1 MYLPASLD
9 VSAAAWGGWS
19 FGRCKAFPPVFQH
32 WAAGTQAGGLS
43 SQSPNHLK
51 TPSWDIWSHQQPPL
65 RSISPSLHHV
75 NKSSFLFLFPFS
87 VGFVV
92 TPLVP
97 EVGSFIQQTVCREP
111 LLGQG
116 LGRVQGAESGIVLV
130 R

>member
-1 MYLPASLD
+1 MLFDTIRIRLELCQFFFCSVVLY
-9 VSAAAWGGWS
+9 
-19 FGRCKAFPPVFQH
+19 FAFYNEH
-32 WAAGTQAGGLS
+32 S
-43 SQSPNHLK
+43 
-51 TPSWDIWSHQQPPL
+51 I
-65 RSISPSLHHV
+65 RSISPSLRHV

-116 LGRVQGAESGIVLV
+116 LGRVQGAESGIVLM